1 MEIHFNSATTIE
13 EIQQKFTSAFPHL
26 KLGFFKDLNKDQVLT
41 ANELIK
47 NERIKISELTSK
59 AASGKLL
66 FDSNRS
72 IIDFE
77 KSVLE
82 QYGLQVQIFRK
93 SGNAWLIT
101 LNTDNK
107 TFGEQELMA
116 LEMNRTIE
124 SPLPIDYQ
132 EHD

>member
-1 MEIHFNSATTIE
+1 MEIQFNSATTIE
-13 EIQQKFTSAFPHL
+13 EIQQQFTSAFPHL
-26 KLGFFKDLNKDQVLT
+26 KLGFFNDLNKDQVLT
-41 ANELIK
+41 ADELIK
-47 NERIKISELTSK
+47 NEKTKLSALTSNID
-59 AASGKLL
+59 SGKLI
-66 FDSNRS
+66 FEPNRS
-72 IIDFE
+72 INDFE

-93 SGNAWLIT
+93 SGNTWLIT

-116 LEMNRTIE
+116 LEMNNPVDR
-124 SPLPIDYQ
+124 PLPNDYQ